1 MEDKT
6 SVIKI
11 LGLPEAFTAV
21 LLIIGLILSL
31 APYSSGADFGLF
43 KIPQFTDSARKKL
56 KVIGPVIF
64 LLLVTLFIPMIR
76 LRALTPSDNANRSNI
91 NGNVSPPIDTY
102 NQVQKHIA
110 RTRDLYEQTKY
121 EEAIKECEE
130 ALRLEPE
137 NQEALKLKRDING
150 TIEILKRTR

>member
-6 SVIKI
+6 SIIKI

-31 APYSSGADFGLF
+31 APYFSGADFGLF
-43 KIPQFTDSARKKL
+43 KIPQFTDTARKKL
-56 KVIGPVIF
+56 KIIGPVIF
-64 LLLVTLFIPMIR
+64 LLLVTLFIPMIH
-76 LRALTPSDNANRSNI
+76 LRAITPSDNANRSNT
-91 NGNVSPPIDTY
+91 NGNVSPPIDIH

-110 RTRDLYEQTKY
+110 RARNLYEQTKY
-121 EEAIKECEE
+121 EDALKECEE

-137 NQEALKLKRDING
+137 NQEALKLKSDING
-150 TIEILKRTR
+150 TIDILKRTQ